1 MFGYLQMHHYSVVR
15 RGYRLAV
22 MVKDLFII
30 YIKLVRNWAQLHCYS
45 DVSQIGDNPGRFSP
59 MLKLTDAM
67 HRTPTTV

>member
-1 MFGYLQMHHYSVVR
+1 MFGYLQMHNYLIVR

-22 MVKDLFII
+22 MVKDLFFI
-30 YIKLVRNWAQLHCYS
+30 YIKLVRNWAQLHS

-67 HRTPTTV
+67 HRTPSAV